1 MADFC
6 TICAEDMG
14 FKPDIHIDNE
24 FNDLK
29 NGNYIQC
36 LCEGCTLDAIG
47 KSEDGKLILGKY
59 KHDKWL
65 TKEEH
70 FGTKSKK
77 IHSIS

>member
-14 FKPDIHIDNE
+14 FKPDIKIEEEYNQ
-24 FNDLK
+24 LS

-47 KSEDGKLILGKY
+47 KSEDGKLILGRY
-59 KHDKWL
+59 EYNKWL
-65 TKEEH
+65 SKEEH
-70 FGTKSKK
+70 FKEKAERLN
-77 IHSIS
+77 I